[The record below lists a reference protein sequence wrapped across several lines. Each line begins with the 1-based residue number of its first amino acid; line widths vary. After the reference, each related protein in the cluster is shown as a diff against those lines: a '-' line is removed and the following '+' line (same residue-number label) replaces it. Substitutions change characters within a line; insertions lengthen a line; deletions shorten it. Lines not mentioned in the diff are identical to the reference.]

1 MSRRCV
7 LKTVWISEN
16 FNGGFLLC
24 SEIAATTWMKQK
36 DPDLPSRPI
45 QKISKG
51 DANLTLTHNLTSAER
66 RTTFLIVISVRQH
79 GGVSL
84 QSRNCWYLSVCV
96 FQVAT
101 QNISKLGAA
110 NVHLIYQFMASRKC
124 WSMSRWF
131 ANPLFSKPRCKGVGE
146 TWRLQANSP
155 GIGLD
160 LEQNLTPGAPF
171 LASKMTGCPKVWV
184 AWLRPLY
191 NREINKVCA
200 WERLE
205 IYMEI

>member
-1 MSRRCV
+1 MCLENCLNQWKFQRGLSTLLRNRCDNMNEAERPRSV
-7 LKTVWISEN
+7 FQTDSKN
-16 FNGGFLLC
+16 FKGWRQLDTDAQPYFCWKEDYIFDCHL
-24 SEIAATTWMKQK
+24 SSAARGCFTSKQK
-36 DPDLPSRPI
+36 L
-45 QKISKG
+45 
-51 DANLTLTHNLTSAER
+51 LV
-66 RTTFLIVISVRQH
+66 FV
-79 GGVSL
+79 
-84 QSRNCWYLSVCV
+84 CVCV

-131 ANPLFSKPRCKGVGE
+131 ANPLFSKPRCRGVGE